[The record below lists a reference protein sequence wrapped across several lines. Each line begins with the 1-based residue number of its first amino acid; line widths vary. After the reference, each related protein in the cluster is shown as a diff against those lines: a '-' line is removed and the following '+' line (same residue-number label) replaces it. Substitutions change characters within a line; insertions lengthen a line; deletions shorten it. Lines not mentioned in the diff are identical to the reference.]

1 MAVITAQ
8 QSRASIGLLH
18 ASGVIRTWSASS
30 ATDMLEVSTLLDTS
44 KQFITGQTSSQLNFG
59 MILDVINATNSQF
72 NVLTTWK
79 GSTDSPVDIA
89 PAGYATGNTVWMV
102 NALETQVTTSA
113 AEAGT
118 VDAAVTAIGDGM
130 DDWGISIE
138 DYTGITITGNG
149 TARDSG
155 IVGGTA
161 NGGVAHLHVTAISNT
176 SDTVTIEHS
185 VDGSTSW
192 ATLVTFTAATTAAG
206 PTSQRV
212 VVAAGTTVRKFLRVV
227 DTVVGAGTTTRQVSF
242 ARR

>member
-1 MAVITAQ
+1 MPVASGH

-18 ASGVIRTWSASS
+18 ASGYIRKWSQSS
-30 ATDMLEVSTLLDTS
+30 VTDMLDTTTILDVP
-44 KQFITGQTSSQLNFG
+44 KQFIPGQTSSQLSMD
-59 MILDVINATNSQF
+59 MILDVVAGTNSQF
-72 NVLTTWK
+72 DVLKTWK
-79 GSTDSPVDIA
+79 AATATPVDIA
-89 PAGYATGNTVWMV
+89 PAGYATGSVVWMV
-102 NALETQVTTSA
+102 NALETQVATA
-113 AEAGT
+113 AAVGTT
-118 VDAAVTAIGDGM
+118 VDCSVAAITDGA
-130 DDWGISIE
+130 DDYGISIE
-138 DYTGITITGNG
+138 DYTAITITGNG

-155 IVGGTA
+155 IAGGTA
-161 NGGVAHLHVTAISNT
+161 NGGVAHLHVTGITNT